1 MKTSSGWGDFLRQAL
16 KCAFQSPDPCFH
28 INAYERSTLTTKDE
42 NTLPRDG
49 FLSRLPASLFDTS
62 FRLAYG

>member
-1 MKTSSGWGDFLRQAL
+1 MAESY
-16 KCAFQSPDPCFH
+16 FH

-62 FRLAYG
+62 FSLAYGRSLFAFQAQKGAIPL